1 MGGWTQWV
9 HSLWHSLPAH
19 WFCQPFLATA
29 VNINSECL
37 LRFVLATIYENWSLC
52 FIILAPVP
60 VGEEGERREG
70 NGTIACH
77 RMRWNSFAFFSSN
90 CFFFYCCLL
99 VSSLLQYFMQ
109 NRRLHFPS
117 PPCPLPPLPSVIQW
131 ANLRCKLPTSL
142 DLAPG
147 RSCDFSCSLLF
158 LLQVAASPRPTLIPF
173 LPCFHFIFVRSAPPP
188 CHASSPSFAQLL
200 SLLMWLISTLPL
212 RFGHLLFQF
221 ACRFYAHFFPP
232 PPTVHTLRE
241 KRLSF
246 AMIWTQFKC
255 ELAGNPFRAELF
267 VDLCSVSYFTICM
280 VWLTEREQSFL
291 CYDWLDELKIRS
303 TSCFMLFS

>member
-70 NGTIACH
+70 SGTIACH
-77 RMRWNSFAFFSSN
+77 RMRWNSFALRLFFSSN

-109 NRRLHFPS
+109 NRPLHFPS
-117 PPCPLPPLPSVIQW
+117 PPCPPLPLPSVIHW

-147 RSCDFSCSLLF
+147 RSCDFSCSPLF
-158 LLQVAASPRPTLIPF
+158 LL
-173 LPCFHFIFVRSAPPP
+173 
-188 CHASSPSFAQLL
+188 
-200 SLLMWLISTLPL
+200 
-212 RFGHLLFQF
+212 
-221 ACRFYAHFFPP
+221 
-232 PPTVHTLRE
+232 
-241 KRLSF
+241 
-246 AMIWTQFKC
+246 
-255 ELAGNPFRAELF
+255 
-267 VDLCSVSYFTICM
+267 
-280 VWLTEREQSFL
+280 
-291 CYDWLDELKIRS
+291 
-303 TSCFMLFS
+303 